1 MPSETQGVVRLVRAR
16 LLRLLWLLPA
26 AAILTFTLASLAP
39 VDPVEAYVG
48 ARTMLVGPEQRALI
62 AAQWGLDAPAPER
75 FLRWA
80 SNLLQGDFGVS
91 TIYRQ
96 PVAEVIAERFWASL
110 QLLAVAWLMGG
121 LLGFLLG
128 VLAGVYAGSAF
139 DNVVRTSAV
148 VLAATPTF
156 WVAILLVFVFAVALG
171 WAPVCCQLPP
181 GTLPGEATLAGRL
194 HHLVLPAV
202 AVALG
207 GMAPLI
213 LHTRQKQIA
222 VLEEEPARLLRAY
235 GASRLWIAL
244 GPGLRH
250 VAAPAL
256 MLHFASVG
264 ELFGGSILAE
274 TVFAWPGLGR
284 AIVEAG
290 LRQDVPLLLAAA
302 LFTVLFVFV
311 GNLLADVALRLIDPR
326 TRAEDALP

>member
-1 MPSETQGVVRLVRAR
+1 V
-16 LLRLLWLLPA
+16 RLLWLLPA
-26 AAILTFTLASLAP
+26 AALLTFTLASLAP

-62 AAQWGLDAPAPER
+62 AAEWGLEASAPER
-75 FLRWA
+75 FVRWA
-80 SNLLQGDFGVS
+80 RNLLAGDLGIS

-96 PVAEVIAERFWASL
+96 PVAEVIAARFWASL
-110 QLLAVAWLMGG
+110 QLLAVAWVLAGV
-121 LLGFLLG
+121 LGFLLG
-128 VLAGVYAGSAF
+128 VVSGVYAGSVF
-139 DNVVRTSAV
+139 DHVVRTAAV

-156 WVAILLVFVFAVALG
+156 WLAILLVFVFAVALG

-181 GTLPGEATLAGRL
+181 GTLPGEATLATRL
-194 HHLVLPAV
+194 QHLVLPAT
-202 AVALG
+202 AVALA

-222 VLEEEPARLLRAY
+222 VLEEESARLLRAY
-235 GASRLWIAL
+235 GASRLRIAM

-256 MLHFASVG
+256 MVHFASVG
-264 ELFGGSILAE
+264 ELFGGSVLAE

-302 LFTVLFVFV
+302 LFTVLFVFL
-311 GNLLADVALRLIDPR
+311 GNLLADVALRIVDPR
-326 TRAEDALP
+326 TRGGDL